1 MRFFLAIF
9 LSLFLVLPGFA
20 QEAAST
26 AAPAV
31 ELIRILEDDT
41 ARDELIERLRQAAPT
56 EEAAAEPEVPALT
69 DLSVARQLAEYTRS
83 VAEGASATIRGLGE
97 TFGNL
102 QTAFTN
108 GASASSAEIRG
119 VAINIGVLMVGL

>member
-1 MRFFLAIF
+1 MRFFLAVF
-9 LSLFLVLPGFA
+9 LSLVLVLPGFP
-20 QEAAST
+20 QEAGST
-26 AAPAV
+26 PAPAD

-41 ARDELIERLRQAAPT
+41 ARAELIERLRQATPT
-56 EEAAAEPEVPALT
+56 EEGAAEPEAPVLT

-102 QTAFTN
+102 QDAFTN
-108 GASASSAEIRG
+108 G
-119 VAINIGVLMVGL
+119 